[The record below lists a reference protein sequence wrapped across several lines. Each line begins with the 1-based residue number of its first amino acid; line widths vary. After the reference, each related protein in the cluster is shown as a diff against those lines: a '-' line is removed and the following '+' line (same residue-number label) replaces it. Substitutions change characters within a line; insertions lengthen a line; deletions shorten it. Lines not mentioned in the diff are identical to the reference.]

1 VASASSIVEKLAQLP
16 SHVRMNISTKKHP
29 SSRKDS
35 PKSVTYSDARTEF
48 ARAATDFESDCF
60 GARRSAFS

>member
-1 VASASSIVEKLAQLP
+1 
-16 SHVRMNISTKKHP
+16 MNISRQKHP

-48 ARAATDFESDCF
+48 ARAATDFEALAETDATNKN
-60 GARRSAFS
+60 G